1 MNTLEAL
8 ENFSQLCDQL
18 SASMQTEN
26 CILRGSN
33 PLGEEAAGRA
43 RENVSRLDTLL
54 VSIRS
59 ASAVPTSDRPRARE
73 LRDRVM
79 QKLLKL
85 MLLSRESEQLL
96 LLKGSSQ
103 RPVKAPAPTVAQ
115 FRSAYQASCA

>member
-1 MNTLEAL
+1 MNTLDVL

-26 CILRGSN
+26 CILRGAS

-43 RENVSRLDTLL
+43 RENVSRLDSLL

-59 ASAVPTSDRPRARE
+59 ATTVPTSDRPRARE

-96 LLKGSSQ
+96 LLKGSSR
-103 RPVKAPAPTVAQ
+103 RPVTIPAPTAAQ
-115 FRSAYQASCA
+115 FRNAYQASCA